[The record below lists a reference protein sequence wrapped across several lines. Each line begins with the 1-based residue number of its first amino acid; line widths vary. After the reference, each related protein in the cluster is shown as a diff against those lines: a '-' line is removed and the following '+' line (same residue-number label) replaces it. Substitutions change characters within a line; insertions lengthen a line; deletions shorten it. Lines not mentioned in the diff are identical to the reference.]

1 MKFNDVKVLACLASD
16 IDASYIWSNCISL
29 GQANR
34 FFRVRVDDGEWI
46 VVRILY
52 ASENFKRRY
61 SKDGHGRAPIIKDD
75 QFIVLSEHYRSRLG
89 IEGTSFKTGRRYK
102 LELKQCRWFEFGGWR
117 AASVSPNPF
126 LRQSVFLAW
135 VSLGLGIVSLLL
147 ALVSLLLALVSLLLA
162 LWPWIIR
169 LVGYSR

>member
-16 IDASYIWSNCISL
+16 IDASYIWSNCISP
-29 GQANR
+29 GQANH

-75 QFIVLSEHYRSRLG
+75 QFIILSEHYRCRLG
-89 IEGTSFKTGRRYK
+89 IEGTSFETGRKYK
-102 LELKQCRWFEFGGWR
+102 LELKPCRWFEFRGLR

-135 VSLGLGIVSLLL
+135 VSLGLGILSLLF
-147 ALVSLLLALVSLLLA
+147 ALVSLLLA

>member
-29 GQANR
+29 GQANH
-34 FFRVRVDDGEWI
+34 FFRVRVDDGEWV

-52 ASENFKRRY
+52 ASKNFKRRY
-61 SKDGHGRAPIIKDD
+61 SKDGRALITEDD
-75 QFIVLSEHYRSRLG
+75 RFIVLSEHYRCRLG
-89 IEGTSFKTGRRYK
+89 IEGTSFRTGRKYK
-102 LELKQCRWFEFGGWR
+102 LELKPCRWFEFGEWR

-135 VSLGLGIVSLLL
+135 VSLGLGIL
-147 ALVSLLLALVSLLLA
+147 SLLLALVSLLLA

-169 LVGYSR
+169 LVEYSR

>member
-1 MKFNDVKVLACLASD
+1 MESNDVKVLACLASD

-29 GQANR
+29 GQANH
-34 FFRVRVDDGEWI
+34 FFRVRVDDGEWV

-52 ASENFKRRY
+52 ASKNFKRRY
-61 SKDGHGRAPIIKDD
+61 SKDGRALITEDD
-75 QFIVLSEHYRSRLG
+75 RFIVLSEHYRCRLG
-89 IEGTSFKTGRRYK
+89 IEGTSFRTGRKYK
-102 LELKQCRWFEFGGWR
+102 LELKPCRWFGEWR